1 MTTHFLFP
9 QNKIFDHKIKFNKGE
24 GVGGKLYSLY
34 GSLGKYTVCVLIY
47 TYILSLRGY
56 LGLKSIKLFQP
67 IFEHYNEC
75 HGDIFKRK
83 KKKRKLFWVAYIKHF
98 KVSTLYILNI

>member
-1 MTTHFLFP
+1 MTTHFMFP

-24 GVGGKLYSLY
+24 GVEGKLYSLY

-47 TYILSLRGY
+47 TYIVSLRGY

-83 KKKRKLFWVAYIKHF
+83 KENCFGLHIKHF

>member
-9 QNKIFDHKIKFNKGE
+9 QNKIFDHKMKFNK

-83 KKKRKLFWVAYIKHF
+83 KENCFGLHIKHF
-98 KVSTLYILNI
+98 DFVYIKYINFNVFH

>member
-9 QNKIFDHKIKFNKGE
+9 QNKIFDHKMKFNKGE
-24 GVGGKLYSLY
+24 GVEGKLYSLY

-56 LGLKSIKLFQP
+56 LGLKSIKLFNFSP
-67 IFEHYNEC
+67 FLNIIMNVTVIFLKE
-75 HGDIFKRK
+75 RK
-83 KKKRKLFWVAYIKHF
+83 KTVLGC
-98 KVSTLYILNI
+98 TLMTL